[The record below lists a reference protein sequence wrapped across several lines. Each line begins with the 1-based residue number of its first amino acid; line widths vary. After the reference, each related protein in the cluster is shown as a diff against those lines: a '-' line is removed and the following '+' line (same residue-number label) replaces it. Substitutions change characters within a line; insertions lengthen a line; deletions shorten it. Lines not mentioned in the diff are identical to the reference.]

1 MYRVL
6 ASQPISITI
15 KKSEFIGVLFR
26 VTTEDEVRAHLKE
39 LHRNH
44 PKATHICSAYILG
57 DQQEV
62 QRSNDDGEPSG
73 TAGLPMLEVLR
84 KRNMEHILVCVI
96 RYYGGIQLGAGGLN
110 RAYSSVV
117 SETLNQAALSQ
128 LKPVVRSTVQFPIH
142 FADRLI
148 QLLSKSTTLV
158 SKSFED
164 IATIVVISDD
174 TSWLDACLT
183 LSAGQFTV
191 IDQSFEEIEVPIL

>member
-26 VTTEDEVRAHLKE
+26 VTTEDEVRTHLKE
-39 LHRNH
+39 LHHSH
-44 PKATHICSAYILG
+44 PKATHICSAYIIG
-57 DQQEV
+57 DQQDV

-84 KRNMEHILVCVI
+84 KRNTEHILVCVI

-117 SETLNQAALSQ
+117 SETLNQATLSQ

-148 QLLSKSTTLV
+148 QLLSKSTTIV

-164 IATIVVISDD
+164 VATVVMISED
-174 TSWLDACLT
+174 TGWLDSCLT
-183 LSAGQFTV
+183 LSGGQFTV

>member
-1 MYRVL
+1 MFRVL

-39 LHRNH
+39 LHHTH
-44 PKATHICSAYILG
+44 PKATHICSAYIFG

-117 SETLNQAALSQ
+117 SETLNHATLSQ

-148 QLLSKSTTLV
+148 QLLSKSTSIV
-158 SKSFED
+158 SKTFED
-164 IATIVVISDD
+164 VATIVIISED

-183 LSAGQFTV
+183 LSGGQFTV